1 MPAQVLR
8 PLEAGDVVAAQ
19 GVQTRALDELSRRL
33 HEPVEELTHE
43 RRQRCQD
50 RITHLQLTDPEGAWV
65 AEIDG
70 EVAGCALA
78 LVRDG
83 MWFLSLLMVD
93 PPHQG
98 KGLGKQLLD
107 ATLATATGRSWILA
121 TADPAALRRYQR
133 AGFDLHASFTAKGH
147 VDRTTIPPVHGVR
160 PGSYDTDAEL
170 VNEVA
175 AAVRGASMARDLRY
189 LARRLM
195 RLLVV
200 DDAGGRGFVLLR
212 PGGVASL
219 AATTEDAARRLLWTA
234 LAEAGDTV
242 EIDWLSNDKQWA
254 IDVCV
259 DARLSLVGGATLCFR
274 GQPQMPLYLPSG
286 ALG

>member
-1 MPAQVLR
+1 MIR
-8 PLEAGDVVAAQ
+8 PLEPGDVAAARQVQAVAMNHL
-19 GVQTRALDELSRRL
+19 ALRMGDEVL
-33 HEPVEELTHE
+33 EESDE
-43 RRQRCQD
+43 RRQLGQD
-50 RITHLQLTDPEGAWV
+50 RITHLQRTDPEGAWV
-65 AEIDG
+65 AEVDG
-70 EVAGCALA
+70 EIAGCALA

-107 ATLATATGRSWILA
+107 ATLRTATDRSWILA

-133 AGFDLHASFTAKGH
+133 AGFDLHASYTAKGA
-147 VDRTTIPPVHGVR
+147 VERTLIPAVPGVR
-160 PGSYDTDAEL
+160 EGSYGSDGDL
-170 VNEVA
+170 VNKLATE
-175 AAVRGASMARDLRY
+175 VRGASMGPDLHY

-200 DDAGGRGFVLLR
+200 DDERGRGFALLR

-219 AATTEDAARRLLWTA
+219 AATTQDAARRLLWTA
-234 LAEAGDTV
+234 IAEAGDTIEV
-242 EIDWLSNDKQWA
+242 DWLSNDKQWA
-254 IDVCV
+254 IDVCL
-259 DARLSLVGGATLCFR
+259 DARLSLVGGASLCFR
-274 GQPQMPLYLPSG
+274 GQPHMPLYLPSG